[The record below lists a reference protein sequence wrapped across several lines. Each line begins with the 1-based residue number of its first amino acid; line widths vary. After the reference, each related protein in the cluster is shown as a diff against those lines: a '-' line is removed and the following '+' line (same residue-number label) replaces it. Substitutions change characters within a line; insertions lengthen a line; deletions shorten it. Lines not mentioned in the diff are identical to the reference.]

1 MRWYEMKIGEMR
13 WDDAG
18 ERFQVGLRRRRLVRA
33 DASKRL
39 VLLLHLKQ
47 FHLRKI
53 KILINSRWGD
63 CWSFWCSF
71 IVPPLI
77 DAFLCTRPLTRSL
90 FNCIGS
96 WGLNTGENEN
106 DQTMFK
112 QEWTCSFKLG
122 LHLWI
127 PCWWISHVFEI
138 LSTFARFCFILPQ
151 QSNNHQRGRFY
162 REEKYLA
169 LEKRNKKD
177 KNILDTL
184 FISMS
189 LSTCGKIEFGALFA
203 HFLKWT
209 TRTRSGFLHILKS
222 SELRTRSGSLSHVL
236 SLGENWSDW
245 SPIRKFLSFSLHLL
259 NILLSKRF
267 MLCRNVEIK
276 IWKAI
281 ASFEKVI

>member
-1 MRWYEMKIGEMR
+1 MCQVSNNFRWG
-13 WDDAG
+13 G
-18 ERFQVGLRRRRLVRA
+18 LQVL
-33 DASKRL
+33 SM
-39 VLLLHLKQ
+39 Q
-47 FHLRKI
+47 FHL
-53 KILINSRWGD
+53 
-63 CWSFWCSF
+63 
-71 IVPPLI
+71 VPPLI

-203 HFLKWT
+203 HLKT
-209 TRTRSGFLHILKS
+209 PQN
-222 SELRTRSGSLSHVL
+222 SELGVALWVVYCHW
-236 SLGENWSDW
+236 E
-245 SPIRKFLSFSLHLL
+245 
-259 NILLSKRF
+259 
-267 MLCRNVEIK
+267 K
-276 IWKAI
+276 IDQTG
-281 ASFEKVI
+281 VR